1 MDEIVEQVCECAIY
15 DFKDT
20 IGECSTIPI
29 VKEILSEQVV
39 VVGMSSCNE
48 IGYVYLDNDH
58 GIIYKFLR
66 KF

>member
-29 VKEILSEQVV
+29 VKENFEWT
-39 VVGMSSCNE
+39 GSC
-48 IGYVYLDNDH
+48 GRDV
-58 GIIYKFLR
+58 
-66 KF
+66 

>member
-39 VVGMSSCNE
+39 VVGMSSCN
-48 IGYVYLDNDH
+48 DDH